1 MKSRLI
7 IISEFFYPDENAT
20 GYLLTQIA
28 KGLAGIAD
36 IRVLCRKRKDRF
48 CDKETLFPF
57 HDNIVVERIHS
68 TGFNKDKLV
77 LRIIN
82 ILTLSISLFL
92 KLLTELQEGD
102 RVIVVTNP
110 PSLPFIAAIAC
121 RLKRARYSILV
132 HDVYPE
138 VLIATKVIHEGHLIA
153 LVLRWMTKKILES
166 SENVIVLGRDMA
178 HLLTRNYRTIGNR
191 INIIPNWGDIDSIF
205 PKDRLDNSI
214 LNEVSLEKKFVVQ
227 YVGNIGR
234 THNVELL
241 VECAELLRDRDDIH
255 FLFIGDGAKRRW
267 LLESIK
273 DRNLKNVI
281 MKPFYPRNRQSD
293 VHNACDIV
301 VISFIPGMAGIS
313 VPSRMYNIMAAGKP
327 IIGITDTTSE
337 LARVIQEEGIG
348 WVIPSYHA
356 QDVVKVIMA
365 AQKENKEL
373 RTMGLHARKAAE
385 EKYSFEKIIPL
396 YRNLFISK
404 GKG

>member
-1 MKSRLI
+1 M
-7 IISEFFYPDENAT
+7 
-20 GYLLTQIA
+20 
-28 KGLAGIAD
+28 
-36 IRVLCRKRKDRF
+36 
-48 CDKETLFPF
+48 
-57 HDNIVVERIHS
+57 
-68 TGFNKDKLV
+68 
-77 LRIIN
+77 
-82 ILTLSISLFL
+82 
-92 KLLTELQEGD
+92 
-102 RVIVVTNP
+102 
-110 PSLPFIAAIAC
+110 
-121 RLKRARYSILV
+121 
-132 HDVYPE
+132 
-138 VLIATKVIHEGHLIA
+138 
-153 LVLRWMTKKILES
+153 
-166 SENVIVLGRDMA
+166 
-178 HLLTRNYRTIGNR
+178 
-191 INIIPNWGDIDSIF
+191 
-205 PKDRLDNSI
+205 
-214 LNEVSLEKKFVVQ
+214 VQ

-373 RTMGLHARKAAE
+373 RTMGLRARKAAE